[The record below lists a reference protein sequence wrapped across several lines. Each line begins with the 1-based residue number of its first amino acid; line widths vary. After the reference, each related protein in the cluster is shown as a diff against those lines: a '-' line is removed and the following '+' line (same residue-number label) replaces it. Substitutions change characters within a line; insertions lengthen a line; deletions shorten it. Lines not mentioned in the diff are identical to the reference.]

1 MGCDYYKINMLEIYK
16 DDELIGYTEWSRK
29 RCYFK
34 PCSIDSDSDVEID
47 YDKYYEE
54 KLDKVPLNED
64 KVLFINNQWTSP
76 FIKNKYI
83 FDVLYHLIGSNYVK
97 DVKDADLDVLF
108 NSLNISKII
117 KTQHTVMN

>member
-16 DDELIGYTEWSRK
+16 DDDLIGYTEWSRK

-34 PCSIDSDSDVEID
+34 DCSIDSDSDVEID

-54 KLDKVPLNED
+54 KLDKVPLDED
-64 KVLFINNQWTSP
+64 KVLFINNQWTSE

-83 FDVLYHLIGSNYVK
+83 LDVLYHLVFNIK
-97 DVKDADLDVLF
+97 DDYIYNTSTDETF
-108 NSLNISKII
+108 SSLNISKII